1 MHKGCKITIG
11 NNSVR
16 RDLYLS
22 CSDIYFRRG
31 TSTNVIFFSTQTQT
45 HTPIQWEEFHIFR
58 GKQSHLSSPR
68 DSRALLPLRGPNN
81 NENSTQADCYLVYSM
96 IAWGNSH
103 LFLSTCSERT
113 QTESCT
119 PCREFCGKCF
129 VSKQANDDTRTVI
142 WIEMAL

>member
-1 MHKGCKITIG
+1 M
-11 NNSVR
+11 R

-31 TSTNVIFFSTQTQT
+31 TSTNVIFFTQTQT
-45 HTPIQWEEFHIFR
+45 HTPIQWEEFHIFQ
-58 GKQSHLSSPR
+58 GKQSHLSSLR
-68 DSRALLPLRGPNN
+68 DSRALLPLQGLNN
-81 NENSTQADCYLVYSM
+81 NENSMQADYYLVYSM

-119 PCREFCGKCF
+119 LCREF
-129 VSKQANDDTRTVI
+129 
-142 WIEMAL
+142 